1 MSRRGTTLVELVAS
15 CVLLGALL
23 TVCLWLVQASVS
35 ERRATQERLV
45 ALQEA
50 QNVLEDLYGRPWN
63 DLGPDVAGRA
73 QLSEQAKRVLPD
85 GRVEAQIDGPQEGR
99 KDVAAK
105 RIAVSVRWRPSAA
118 RPELSVR
125 LVAWKYAQHPPP
137 TTNN

>member
-35 ERRATQERLV
+35 QRRATQERLV

-50 QNVLEDLYGRPWN
+50 QNALEDLYGRGW
-63 DLGPDVAGRA
+63 DELDADAARGVR
-73 QLSEQAKRVLPD
+73 LSEQARRVLPD
-85 GRVEAQIDGPQEGR
+85 GRVEAQIDAPQEGQ

-105 RIAVSVRWRPSAA
+105 RIVVSVRWRPGPA

-125 LVAWKYAQHPPP
+125 LVAWKYERGAP
-137 TTNN
+137 

>member
-23 TVCLWLVQASVS
+23 TVCLQLVQGSVS
-35 ERRATQERLV
+35 ERRATHERLV

-50 QNVLEDLYGRPWN
+50 QNVLEDLYGRGW
-63 DLGPDVAGRA
+63 DELGPDAARGV

-85 GRVEAQIDGPQEGR
+85 GRAEAQIDGPQEAQ
-99 KDVAAK
+99 KDLAAK
-105 RIAVSVRWRPSAA
+105 RIAVSVRWRPGPA

-125 LVAWKYAQHPPP
+125 LVAWKYERGAP
-137 TTNN
+137 